1 MGTII
6 NGREKAKETREE
18 IKNFVADRIKAS
30 KRVPS
35 LATILI
41 GEDGGSISYMNNQ
54 TKLCNEL
61 GLIPKNIKLKEDV
74 LESEVIKLIH
84 QLNEDY
90 SIDGIIIQMPLPKHL
105 NEKNITSAISH
116 KKDVDCLT
124 DINMG
129 KLYKGEQSFIPCTP
143 QSILHLIK
151 STGINISGKNA
162 VIIGR
167 SNIVGKPTAQ
177 LLLNENAT
185 VTVCHSKTVNL
196 KEICSNADI
205 LVAAIGRPGFVTREF
220 IKEGSV
226 IIDVGTSMVEG
237 KIAGDVNFEEAMEK
251 AAFVTPVPG
260 GVGAMT
266 TTMLMKNTCEAMM
279 RNAY

>member
-6 NGREKAKETREE
+6 NGREKAKETREQ
-18 IKNFVADRIKAS
+18 IKTFVTDRIKAG
-30 KRVPS
+30 KRVPC

-61 GLIPKNIKLKEDV
+61 GLIPKNITLNADIE
-74 LESEVIKLIH
+74 ESKVIKLIEE
-84 QLNEDY
+84 LNENS
-90 SIDGIIIQMPLPKHL
+90 SIDGIIIQLPLPKNL
-105 NEKNITSAISH
+105 NEKNITSAISY

-129 KLYKGEQSFIPCTP
+129 KLYKGEQCFVPCTP
-143 QSILHLIK
+143 QSILQLIK
-151 STGINISGKNA
+151 STGIVISGKNA

-167 SNIVGKPTAQ
+167 SNIVGKPAAQ

-185 VTVCHSKTVNL
+185 VTICHSRTVNL

-220 IKEGSV
+220 VKEGSI
-226 IIDVGTSMVEG
+226 IIDVGTTMVEG
-237 KIAGDVNFEEAMEK
+237 KITGDVNFEEAMEK

-279 RNAY
+279 RYAY

>member
-1 MGTII
+1 MGNII
-6 NGREKAKETREE
+6 NGREKAKETREQ
-18 IKNFVADRIKAS
+18 IKNYVTERIKDG
-30 KRVPS
+30 KRVPC

-61 GLIPKNIKLKEDV
+61 GLIPRNITLDANIEDD
-74 LESEVIKLIH
+74 EVIKLIEE
-84 QLNEDY
+84 LNNDN
-90 SIDGIIIQMPLPKHL
+90 SVDGIIIQLPLPKHL
-105 NEKNITSAISH
+105 DEKNITSVISY

-129 KLYKGEQSFIPCTP
+129 KLYKGEKCFIPCTP
-143 QSILHLIK
+143 QSVLQLIK
-151 STGINISGKNA
+151 STGINLNGKNA

-167 SNIVGKPTAQ
+167 SNIVGKPVAQ

-185 VTVCHSKTVNL
+185 VTICHSKTVNL
-196 KEICSNADI
+196 KEICSTADI
-205 LVAAIGRPGFVTREF
+205 LVSAIGRPGFVTREF
-220 IKEGSV
+220 IKEGSIV
-226 IIDVGTSMVEG
+226 IDVGTTMIEG
-237 KIAGDVNFEEAMEK
+237 KIVGDVNFEQAMEK

-279 RNAY
+279 RDVY